1 MEQIVLQSKLFSKTR
16 KEAPTDAEAVSHKL
30 LVRGGYISQV
40 GAGIYSMLPLGYR
53 VQKNVEQIIRE
64 EINAVGGQ
72 EILMP
77 ALQPASLWQES
88 GRLDGMDPPLFRVTD
103 RHKKE
108 LVLASTHEEAVCDLA
123 RNIVSSYKDLPLAV
137 YQIQAKFRN
146 ETRSTGGLL
155 RVREFIMKDLY
166 SFHASEKDLQDYYE
180 AVVGAYNNIFKRCG
194 LVVRVA
200 QADSGTIGGAVS
212 HEFQVEAQSGE
223 DLVFVCDKCSYA
235 ANGEVVKSEKEAC
248 PECGGELRTVNCIES
263 GHAFQLGTK
272 YSQNMGVNFTDDK
285 GEKKPVIMGC
295 YGIGVGRLMAT
306 IAEVHHDEKGLKW
319 PESVSPFSA
328 HVLALQPSV
337 LDRAKKL
344 ADKFAVSGSV
354 LLDDRD
360 VSPGQK
366 FAESDLLGI
375 SKRFVVSERNMA
387 SGQVEEVNRISGETK
402 LLQFEEVV
410 GQG

>member
-1 MEQIVLQSKLFSKTR
+1 
-16 KEAPTDAEAVSHKL
+16 
-30 LVRGGYISQV
+30 
-40 GAGIYSMLPLGYR
+40 
-53 VQKNVEQIIRE
+53 
-64 EINAVGGQ
+64 
-72 EILMP
+72 
-77 ALQPASLWQES
+77 
-88 GRLDGMDPPLFRVTD
+88 
-103 RHKKE
+103 
-108 LVLASTHEEAVCDLA
+108 
-123 RNIVSSYKDLPLAV
+123 
-137 YQIQAKFRN
+137 
-146 ETRSTGGLL
+146 
-155 RVREFIMKDLY
+155 
-166 SFHASEKDLQDYYE
+166 
-180 AVVGAYNNIFKRCG
+180 
-194 LVVRVA
+194 
-200 QADSGTIGGAVS
+200 
-212 HEFQVEAQSGE
+212 
-223 DLVFVCDKCSYA
+223 
-235 ANGEVVKSEKEAC
+235 
-248 PECGGELRTVNCIES
+248 
-263 GHAFQLGTK
+263 
-272 YSQNMGVNFTDDK
+272 MGVNFTDDK